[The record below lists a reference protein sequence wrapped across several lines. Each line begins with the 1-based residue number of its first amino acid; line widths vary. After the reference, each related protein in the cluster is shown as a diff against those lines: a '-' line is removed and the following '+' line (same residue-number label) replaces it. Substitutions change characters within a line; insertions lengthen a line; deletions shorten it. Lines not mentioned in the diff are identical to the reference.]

1 MPDTKTIPSGF
12 PIIDLL
18 TGGYP
23 AGELVVVRFIDN
35 EFNGD
40 MAQDF
45 LLRQALNL
53 AASRKT
59 LLTSLSMNAEEIA
72 RSYALMGKDV
82 INEITGTDPKL
93 YISDQDDYKKLP
105 GIRDLVH
112 DLKKFIAEKKMEAI
126 FIDAI
131 DEIIPDDPS
140 DDATSVSIFS
150 YLRNL
155 ARETRTVVFVTDYD
169 NKLET
174 HPEGL
179 KVERN
184 LTEIEL
190 NKDVND
196 IVQAH
201 IHREGKHWVIN
212 NLYPNPEDI
221 AFELVRSVCKDTEAR
236 CFNAPSDKVSCLAVS
251 AAMLINELKKELSNG

>member
-35 EFNGD
+35 EFNGE
-40 MAQDF
+40 MAQEF

-59 LLTSLSMNAEEIA
+59 LLTSLSMNTMEIA

-93 YISDQDDYKKLP
+93 YISDQDDYESLP
-105 GIRDLVH
+105 GIRDLIH
-112 DLKKFIAEKKMEAI
+112 DLKEFITEKKMEAV

-131 DEIIPDDPS
+131 DEIVTDDPF
-140 DDATSVSIFS
+140 DNATPVSIFS
-150 YLRNL
+150 RLRDL
-155 ARETRTVVFVTDYD
+155 ARETNTVVFVTDYD

-174 HPEGL
+174 HPDDL
-179 KVERN
+179 KIERN

-190 NKDVND
+190 NYDVNN
-196 IVQAH
+196 IVQAN
-201 IHREGKHWVIN
+201 IHREGKHWVVN
-212 NLYPNPEDI
+212 NLYPDPEDV
-221 AFELVRSVCKDTEAR
+221 AFELVRSACRETEAGH
-236 CFNAPSDKVSCLAVS
+236 FQVPSDKVSCLAVS
-251 AAMLINELKKELSNG
+251 AAMLINELKKELANG

>member
-35 EFNGD
+35 EFNGE
-40 MAQDF
+40 MAQEF

-59 LLTSLSMNAEEIA
+59 LLTSLSMNTMEIA

-93 YISDQDDYKKLP
+93 YISDQDDYKSLP
-105 GIRDLVH
+105 GIRELIH
-112 DLKKFIAEKKMEAI
+112 NLKEFITEKKMEAV
-126 FIDAI
+126 FIDSI
-131 DEIIPDDPS
+131 DEIITDDPF
-140 DDATSVSIFS
+140 DNATPVSIFS
-150 YLRNL
+150 RLRDL
-155 ARETRTVVFVTDYD
+155 ARETNTVVFVTDYD

-174 HPEGL
+174 HPDGL
-179 KVERN
+179 KIERN

-190 NKDVND
+190 NYDVNNT
-196 IVQAH
+196 VQAN
-201 IHREGKHWVIN
+201 IHREGKHWVVN

-221 AFELVRSVCKDTEAR
+221 AFELVRSACKDTEAGH
-236 CFNAPSDKVSCLAVS
+236 FQVPSDKVSCLAVS
-251 AAMLINELKKELSNG
+251 AAMLINELKKELGND